1 MNTEEAIKLLKKYIE
16 HPWSIEVD
24 GEDANKFKE
33 IVDLLKRGEKEKSDN
48 IELTDEN
55 QMLKDYIQD
64 LLEDINKL
72 KRKQK
77 YFPKEVIK

>member
-1 MNTEEAIKLLKKYIE
+1 MEIQEAIKLLKKYIE
-16 HPWSIEVD
+16 HPWSIEVG

-72 KRKQK
+72 KRKQQFK
-77 YFPKEVIK
+77 GDD